1 MSLYNQNS
9 LEHLENLKQKY
20 SQRINDALEVF
31 QTNLK
36 AVKERINQKIKE
48 DEQKTIDKF
57 EKWVMI
63 KYIKFIDIIS
73 ID

>member
-1 MSLYNQNS
+1 VSLYNQNS